1 MEISVQKIVVFVE
14 LLSQLF
20 PLSASADF
28 GQKTVLFHKSKDC
41 LCVLVTTIFV
51 QPELHP
57 AIAIGVFALLLLLCD
72 LVYDRLIWVWTV
84 QMPNVGIIPA
94 SGNAKELAH
103 PANGIFLP
111 MAVNHRILCL
121 GSHFLPVDCRKSR
134 SSLFSIFNRSI
145 SYLYSAILG
154 SRISPFRGRP
164 LGLGAIPAASFF
176 CFRLYRVRNPR
187 ISLCV
192 KPSFSPIA
200 RRVIPW
206 PRSSR
211 ISLSCA

>member
-145 SYLYSAILG
+145 VQNIVQSFKYSITL
-154 SRISPFRGRP
+154 
-164 LGLGAIPAASFF
+164 LL
-176 CFRLYRVRNPR
+176 
-187 ISLCV
+187 
-192 KPSFSPIA
+192 
-200 RRVIPW
+200 
-206 PRSSR
+206 
-211 ISLSCA
+211 